1 MAVEGSTQVTP
12 DNDQQIDISNPQ
24 PLSSL
29 TKHLS
34 ESKQTTPEFDY
45 GPWLLVTRRRSRARG
60 CGGSSRV
67 DHVTLRT
74 ATDSCAVDIESR
86 GTASRNIRGR
96 FESGGRGKFL
106 GSHPS
111 RHTSFTDTQMAP
123 PTNSHTSLPIIDPH
137 LEINPIINES
147 ISTNPI
153 NSLEAIPIPHY
164 SSPSS
169 LPNQITSPYTA
180 REIGKNIVRSDTLL
194 ASQAILHFD
203 IHQHNTPHTAQ
214 ESGKNLSSLRHNSPT
229 SYTSLFSSRNFFSFS
244 CSESLSHFFS

>member
-1 MAVEGSTQVTP
+1 M
-12 DNDQQIDISNPQ
+12 DISNPQ

-60 CGGSSRV
+60 RGGSSWV
-67 DHVTLRT
+67 DHVTSRT

-86 GTASRNIRGR
+86 GTTSRNIRCR
-96 FESGGRGKFL
+96 FESGGRGKF
-106 GSHPS
+106 
-111 RHTSFTDTQMAP
+111 
-123 PTNSHTSLPIIDPH
+123 SHTSLPIIDPH

-147 ISTNPI
+147 ISTNPV
-153 NSLEAIPIPHY
+153 NSLEDIPVPHY

-180 REIGKNIVRSDTLL
+180 REIGKNIMRSDTLL
-194 ASQAILHFD
+194 AFQAILHSD